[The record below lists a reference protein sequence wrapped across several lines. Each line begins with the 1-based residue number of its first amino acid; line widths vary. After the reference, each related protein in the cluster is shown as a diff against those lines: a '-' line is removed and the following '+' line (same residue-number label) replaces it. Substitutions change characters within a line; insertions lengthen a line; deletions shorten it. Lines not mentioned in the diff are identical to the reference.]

1 MKQYRYTSQNFVP
14 EGETG
19 DADAF
24 IDSTELNELRRLAG
38 MAPLAEDMSGNG
50 AGLVGGNMDNV
61 PQAQE
66 NGITS
71 PVGSN
76 ITVTAQHRNELLR
89 KYNARPGDELW
100 FMINFDPVRG
110 LSANLGT
117 LEQKIEQYLNKHPE
131 KRPENRP
138 TLPQ

>member
-66 NGITS
+66 RNLRDKPGS
-71 PVGSN
+71 P
-76 ITVTAQHRNELLR
+76 LLFSIR
-89 KYNARPGDELW
+89 HQKARR
-100 FMINFDPVRG
+100 PVKTQSSSSRQERA
-110 LSANLGT
+110 SCT
-117 LEQKIEQYLNKHPE
+117 LEI
-131 KRPENRP
+131 NRR
-138 TLPQ
+138 